1 MKSRFALTLMLVSVV
16 ACVASASRTD
26 RGTWSAGGS
35 LMVDVDT
42 YVGTELEVELQLG
55 QYIETGFMAGGYGLV
70 INNDAFTSLSL
81 GALGK
86 YHFLD
91 SGRSPFSPYVGGDIG
106 VAYASTDDAYAVE
119 DSSNFALVLG
129 VRFGMNFFLTEHA
142 AIDTYLGLRVATDDV
157 FTDDDD
163 TLLTNS
169 DVVLR
174 IGLAF
179 FF

>member
-1 MKSRFALTLMLVSVV
+1 MLVTVV

-26 RGTWSAGGS
+26 KGTWATGGS

-42 YVGTELEVELQLG
+42 YVGTEVEVEIQLG
-55 QYIETGFMAGGYGLV
+55 QYIETGLLVGGYGGVL
-70 INNDAFTSLSL
+70 NNDAVTTLSL

-106 VAYASTDDAYAVE
+106 VAYCSTDDAYVIE

-129 VRFGMNFFLTEHA
+129 VRFGMNFFLTENA
-142 AIDTYLGLRVATDDV
+142 ALDTYLGLRVATDDV
-157 FTDDDD
+157 FTDNND

-169 DVVLR
+169 DVVFR

>member
-1 MKSRFALTLMLVSVV
+1 MKTRCVLTLILVSVV
-16 ACVASASRTD
+16 ACVASAGRTD
-26 RGTWSAGGS
+26 KGTWTAGGS
-35 LMVDVDT
+35 LMVDTDT
-42 YVGTELEVELQLG
+42 YWGTEIEVEFQGG
-55 QYIETGFMAGGYGLV
+55 QYIETGLMAGGYGLV
-70 INNDAFTSLSL
+70 FNNDALTSLSL

-106 VAYASTDDAYAVE
+106 FTYASTDEDYVIE

-169 DVVLR
+169 DIVLKV
-174 IGLAF
+174 GLAF

>member
-1 MKSRFALTLMLVSVV
+1 MKTRFALTLVLFSMF
-16 ACVASASRTD
+16 ACVALASRTD
-26 RGTWSAGGS
+26 SGTWAVGGS
-35 LMVDVDT
+35 LMVDTET
-42 YVGTELEVELQLG
+42 YVGTEVELELNLG
-55 QYIETGFMAGGYGLV
+55 QYIETGFMAGGYGAVL
-70 INNDAFTSLSL
+70 NNDAFTSLAL

-86 YHFLD
+86 YHFFD

-106 VAYASTDDAYAVE
+106 VAYASTDDAYVVE
-119 DSSNFALVLG
+119 DSSNIALVLG

-163 TLLTNS
+163 TLLRNS

>member
-1 MKSRFALTLMLVSVV
+1 MLVTVV

-26 RGTWSAGGS
+26 KGTWAAGGS
-35 LMVDVDT
+35 FMVDIET
-42 YVGTELEVELQLG
+42 YVGTEVDVELQLG
-55 QYIETGFMAGGYGLV
+55 QYIETGFMAGGYGEVL
-70 INNDAFTSLSL
+70 NNDALTLLSL

-106 VAYASTDDAYAVE
+106 VAYCSTDEAYVIE

-129 VRFGMNFFLTEHA
+129 VRFGMNFFLTENA
-142 AIDTYLGLRVATDDV
+142 ALDMYLGLRVATDDV
-157 FTDDDD
+157 FTDDDE

-174 IGLAF
+174 MGLAF